1 MEAQINLP
9 ITIIQPKHIYIIN
22 LVVGKCYCLW
32 YWYIELYREH
42 QLHLS
47 LAVEFPHQDD
57 PVPHSNQEL
66 NYILDTC
73 ITDHAGDFTACP
85 PAILQLV
92 PQTDPGFVLNHNII
106 NPCDTYIMWVL
117 VPEYQ
122 ISQPSPVAQGITVV
136 IVPCYPQ
143 DTADLATYNMA
154 LLWADQL
161 QAVALHPRFWC
172 SQTLGII

>member
-1 MEAQINLP
+1 MLLP
-9 ITIIQPKHIYIIN
+9 
-22 LVVGKCYCLW
+22 LVLIHWAVQRAPTASFLGSWVPTPGWSCPSFQSGV
-32 YWYIELYREH
+32 ELH
-42 QLHLS
+42 FGHLHHRPCRWFHSLS
-47 LAVEFPHQDD
+47 
-57 PVPHSNQEL
+57 
-66 NYILDTC
+66 
-73 ITDHAGDFTACP
+73 

-106 NPCDTYIMWVL
+106 NPCDTYIMWIL

-136 IVPCYPQ
+136 IVPCYPR